1 MPIHSFLS
9 NKACFD
15 ELCSNIIG
23 NNLVYLRHQEY
34 NWPPEWISSA
44 YFLIAV
50 DCEGC
55 RASHIDE
62 VGSSPNFIQPANVV
76 GLQHL
81 VLHQLSLKQI
91 LCQRTASFHHIS
103 TTLTSVTKSPTPWN
117 RYFGNH
123 LGLIGGY
130 KCFGSTSTN
139 LLSSMLFTFINKCF
153 MVITQVHCSSIAE
166 VFSFSSGGVKVL
178 HDQGGL
184 GAPLEEEWDTNEAMV
199 EDFSKT
205 HKAAMASFKVNLF
218 GFFF

>member
-1 MPIHSFLS
+1 MTIHSFLS

-44 YFLIAV
+44 YSLIAV

-139 LLSSMLFTFINKCF
+139 LLSSMLFTFISKCF
-153 MVITQVHCSSIAE
+153 MVITQDLFTVHQLLR
-166 VFSFSSGGVKVL
+166 FSVSPVV
-178 HDQGGL
+178 
-184 GAPLEEEWDTNEAMV
+184 V
-199 EDFSKT
+199 
-205 HKAAMASFKVNLF
+205 
-218 GFFF
+218 

>member
-139 LLSSMLFTFINKCF
+139 LLSSMLFTFISKCF
-153 MVITQVHCSSIAE
+153 MVITQDLFTVHQLLR
-166 VFSFSSGGVKVL
+166 FSVSPVV
-178 HDQGGL
+178 
-184 GAPLEEEWDTNEAMV
+184 V
-199 EDFSKT
+199 
-205 HKAAMASFKVNLF
+205 
-218 GFFF
+218 